1 MKTCRLGTE
10 CKEGN
15 VVEGKEAS
23 LLGRQIGSYEA
34 NEANVS
40 ESQMPLDQAGKSP
53 QWPTE
58 QE

>member
-1 MKTCRLGTE
+1 MGTE
-10 CKEGN
+10 YKEGN
-15 VVEGKEAS
+15 VVKEKEAS

-40 ESQMPLDQAGKSP
+40 ESQMPSDQAGKSP

-58 QE
+58 QQ

>member
-1 MKTCRLGTE
+1 MGTE

-15 VVEGKEAS
+15 VGKGKEAS
-23 LLGRQIGSYEA
+23 LLGRQMGSYEA

-40 ESQMPLDQAGKSP
+40 ESQMPSDQAGKSP
-53 QWPTE
+53 QWTTE